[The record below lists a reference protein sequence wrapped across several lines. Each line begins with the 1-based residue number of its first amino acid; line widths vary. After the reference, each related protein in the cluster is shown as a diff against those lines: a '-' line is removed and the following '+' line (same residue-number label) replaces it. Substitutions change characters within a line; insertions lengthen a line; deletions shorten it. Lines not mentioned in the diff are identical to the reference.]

1 MGKLVL
7 FCLFY
12 ISPVY
17 KLHLLLPL
25 QSLYQ
30 VVGLSPDNKKTWYY
44 QICSLYS
51 LFFMMMV
58 MVMVVP
64 GGDASEDDAEP

>member
-25 QSLYQ
+25 QSLYR
-30 VVGLSPDNKKTWYY
+30 VVGLITRRHGIIKSVLSTP
-44 QICSLYS
+44 
-51 LFFMMMV
+51 FFDDD
-58 MVMVVP
+58 
-64 GGDASEDDAEP
+64 GGGNASEDDAEP

>member
-25 QSLYQ
+25 QSLYR

-51 LFFMMMV
+51 LV
-58 MVMVVP
+58 DDYGDGDG